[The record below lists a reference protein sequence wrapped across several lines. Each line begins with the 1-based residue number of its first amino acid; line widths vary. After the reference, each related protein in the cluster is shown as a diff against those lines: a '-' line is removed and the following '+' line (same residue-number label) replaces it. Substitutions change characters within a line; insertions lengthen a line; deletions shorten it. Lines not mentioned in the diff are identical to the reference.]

1 MRCLHA
7 EAAGIREYVSLLGL
21 AVTRCDFERKYPP
34 TLADADAC
42 GEMLERSETLWG
54 TALPYY
60 LYISRSFEAE
70 APALKQAVEAVEASG
85 ARDGFLI
92 VAYQDGGLISVS
104 AVELPFQAN
113 ARPADWW
120 APQASAQRSS
130 ST

>member
-1 MRCLHA
+1 MRYLHD
-7 EAAGIREYVSLLGL
+7 EAAGIRAYLTLLGL
-21 AVTRCDFERKYPP
+21 AVTRCDFQRRFQPAP
-34 TLADADAC
+34 ADADAC
-42 GEMLERSETLWG
+42 DEMLERSETLWG
-54 TALPYY
+54 SALPYY
-60 LYISRSFEAE
+60 LSVSRSFEAD

-85 ARDGFLI
+85 ERDRFLI

-120 APQASAQRSS
+120 AAYASAQRSS